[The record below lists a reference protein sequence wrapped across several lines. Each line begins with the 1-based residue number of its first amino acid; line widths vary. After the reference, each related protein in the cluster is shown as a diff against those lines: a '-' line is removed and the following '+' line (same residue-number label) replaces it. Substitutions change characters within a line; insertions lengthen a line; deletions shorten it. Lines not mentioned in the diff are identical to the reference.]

1 MRKRVFLVPILIFL
15 VLLAGILLWK
25 WLVRRQPVRFEDV
38 VVPDDRLVIP
48 ARIDIDP
55 EILDLKSKDKWITV
69 YIELPWYKDN
79 VWYEEL
85 PWFDVTQIDINT
97 VKLND
102 QVSAE
107 NNSEYDFVAKPTV
120 YLADQDKDGVP
131 ERMIKFDRAS
141 VQDILEPRERVKI
154 EITGSLADDRPFYG
168 LEWIRV
174 IEEGY

>member
-1 MRKRVFLVPILIFL
+1 MGKKIFLVPILIFL
-15 VLLAGILLWK
+15 VLVAGISFWK
-25 WLVRRQPVRFEDV
+25 WLVERQPIRFEDI

-55 EILDLKSKDKWITV
+55 KILDLKSKDKWITV

-97 VKLND
+97 VRLND
-102 QVSAE
+102 RVSAE
-107 NNSEYDFVAKPTV
+107 NNPEYDFVVKPTI

-141 VQDILEPRERVKI
+141 VKGIFEPGERVKI
-154 EITGSLADDRPFYG
+154 EVTGSLTDGRPFYD
-168 LEWIRV
+168 LVWVRV
-174 IEEGY
+174 IGE